1 VASDEIVDTLAAE
14 YDRLRELRMDLL
26 ADLEAN
32 RIALDRV
39 LLAMAKVQ
47 DKD

>member
-1 VASDEIVDTLAAE
+1 MAICDTLAAE
-14 YDRLRELRMDLL
+14 YDRLRNLRMDLL

-39 LLAMAKVQ
+39 LLAMVKAQ
-47 DKD
+47 DED